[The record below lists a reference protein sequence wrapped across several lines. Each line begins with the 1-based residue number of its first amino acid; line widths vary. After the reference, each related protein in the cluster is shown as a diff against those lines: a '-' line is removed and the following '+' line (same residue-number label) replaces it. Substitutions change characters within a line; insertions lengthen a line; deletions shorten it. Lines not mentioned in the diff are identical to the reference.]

1 MTPLPVTCTQ
11 SLPRVGLRCVRA
23 MANAVQVEN
32 GFCPCGN
39 KVRPW
44 YQFFSFHA
52 AGFLLHGYPG
62 ADEAQAKA
70 CSPNPYSEP

>member
-1 MTPLPVTCTQ
+1 MYLHSYAGAQICESVAAAT
-11 SLPRVGLRCVRA
+11 
-23 MANAVQVEN
+23 QVEN

-39 KVRPW
+39 KVIPW

-62 ADEAQAKA
+62 ADEAQGLAA
-70 CSPNPYSEP
+70 Q